1 MKCGKMIKKI
11 ALVTAAI
18 FCIFT
23 LGGCEDF
30 TEQSETV
37 SPPFFTVRDE
47 NTGGVVYMLGT
58 MHVAENGVRYPE
70 EIYKAIDECET
81 VAVEVDLIALD
92 KNQDAVNEAMTLLE
106 CKTGTTADI
115 LGEDYEKIKAFFI
128 EKGLYNAAYDRYLP
142 TVWSSMLSNK
152 IAFDCGYYAENGT
165 DRAVIEYAMKKNK
178 NIFEF
183 ESVYEQYKMN
193 SEESSSLQTFVLKDA
208 AETDYEDQLSAMREL
223 YEAWSEGDISALE
236 KMLESDSIPQELS
249 DDYADYYAA
258 MYTDRQEKIAK
269 QISEW
274 LENGE
279 KVFVAVGAMH
289 FAATPDILDFLG
301 EG

>member
-1 MKCGKMIKKI
+1 MKCGKIIKKI

-23 LGGCEDF
+23 LGGCESF
-30 TEQSETV
+30 TEQSEPLT
-37 SPPFFTVRDE
+37 PPFFTIRNDE
-47 NTGGVVYMLGT
+47 TGGVVYMLGT
-58 MHVAENGVRYPE
+58 MHVAENGVQYPE
-70 EIYKAIDECET
+70 EIYEAIDECET

-115 LGEDYEKIKAFFI
+115 LGEDYGKIKAFFL
-128 EKGLYNAAYDRYLP
+128 EKGLYNMAYDRYLP

-152 IAFDCGYYAENGT
+152 MASDCGYYAENGT
-165 DRAVIEYAMKKNK
+165 DRAVIQYAMKKNK

-183 ESVYEQYKMN
+183 ESIYEQYKMN
-193 SEESSSLQTFVLKDA
+193 SEESPALQAFVLKDA
-208 AETDYEDQLSAMREL
+208 AETDYDDQLSAMREL
-223 YEAWSEGDISALE
+223 YKAWSEGDISALE
-236 KMLESDSIPQELS
+236 KMLESDSIPEELS

-258 MYTDRQEKIAK
+258 MYTDRQEKMAEK
-269 QISEW
+269 ISEW

-289 FAATPDILDFLG
+289 FAAAPDILDLL
-301 EG
+301 EE

>member
-1 MKCGKMIKKI
+1 MKCGRIIKKI

-18 FCIFT
+18 LCIFM

-30 TEQSETV
+30 AEQSEPVT
-37 SPPFFTVRDE
+37 PPFFTIRNDE
-47 NTGGVVYMLGT
+47 TGGIVYMLGT
-58 MHVAENGVRYPE
+58 MHVAENGVRYAE
-70 EIYKAIDECET
+70 EIYEAIDECET
-81 VAVEVDLIALD
+81 VAVEVDLVALD
-92 KNQDAVNEAMTLLE
+92 KNQDEVNEAMALLE

-115 LGEDYEKIKAFFI
+115 LGEDYGKIKAFFL
-128 EKGLYNAAYDRYLP
+128 EKGLYNSAYDRYLP

-152 IAFDCGYYAENGT
+152 MASDCGYYAENGT
-165 DRAVIEYAMKKNK
+165 DRAVIQYAMNKNK

-193 SEESSSLQTFVLKDA
+193 SEESYALQTFALKDA
-208 AETDYEDQLSAMREL
+208 AETDYDDQLSSMREL
-223 YEAWSEGDISALE
+223 YKAWSEGDIPALE
-236 KMLESDSIPQELS
+236 KMLESDSIPENLS

-258 MYTDRQEKIAK
+258 MYTNRQEKMAK

-274 LENGE
+274 LESGE

-289 FAATPDILDFLG
+289 FAATPDILDFL
-301 EG
+301 EES

>member
-1 MKCGKMIKKI
+1 MKCGRIIKKI

-23 LGGCEDF
+23 LGGCEGF
-30 TEQSETV
+30 TEQSEPVT
-37 SPPFFTVRDE
+37 PPFFTIRDE

-58 MHVAENGVRYPE
+58 MHVAENGVRYSE
-70 EIYKAIDECET
+70 EIYEAIDECDT
-81 VAVEVDLIALD
+81 VAVEVDLIALN
-92 KNQDAVNEAMTLLE
+92 KNQNAVNKAMTLLE
-106 CKTGTTADI
+106 CKSGTTADI
-115 LGEDYEKIKAFFI
+115 LGDDYGKIKAFFL

-178 NIFEF
+178 NIYEF
-183 ESVYEQYKMN
+183 ESIYEQYTMN
-193 SEESSSLQTFVLKDA
+193 SEESPALQAFVLKDA

-223 YEAWSEGDISALE
+223 YKAWSEGDIPALE
-236 KMLESDSIPQELS
+236 KMLESDSIPEELS
-249 DDYADYYAA
+249 DDYADYYTA
-258 MYTDRQEKIAK
+258 MYTDRQKKMAEK
-269 QISEW
+269 ISEW
-274 LENGE
+274 LDSGE

-289 FAATPDILDFLG
+289 FAATPDILDFL
-301 EG
+301 EES